1 MAIATY
7 FKQIQVS
14 IITNNNNIHT
24 GQNTNYSRNITK
36 LKVHLVV
43 PWLVRDSFGNEGPL
57 PTARGSSSFSSSLGF
72 HQQMGLARG
81 ASPLFTEA
89 RR

>member
-1 MAIATY
+1 MN
-7 FKQIQVS
+7 KIQ
-14 IITNNNNIHT
+14 NHFR
-24 GQNTNYSRNITK
+24 NTTK

-43 PWLVRDSFGNEGPL
+43 PLLVRDGFGNEGLL
-57 PTARGSSSFSSSLGF
+57 PTARGSSSLSSSLGF

-81 ASPLFTEA
+81 ASPQFTEA